1 MIGFSLQALI
11 LFLLFKTFHKQLKN
25 GAIGDINIGGVD
37 LELGAKP
44 QMEDSARSSAVIAM
58 VHSLTQPGDW

>member
-11 LFLLFKTFHKQLKN
+11 LFLLIKTFHKQLKD

-37 LELGAKP
+37 L
-44 QMEDSARSSAVIAM
+44 
-58 VHSLTQPGDW
+58 SLVPSHRWRTQPAAAP

>member
-1 MIGFSLQALI
+1 MLDSKLSLI
-11 LFLLFKTFHKQLKN
+11 FFLTFHKQLKN

-58 VHSLTQPGDW
+58 VHSPASA